1 MANDAR
7 VEAAAR
13 AIYEMAAKGVDGA
26 YAWEAAPEDDLMRLV
41 ARADELDLLLRIERR
56 GPDHWVVWATDSGF
70 SGAVPASKGRTLQG
84 ACSRALEA
92 MAGVPDAH

>member
-13 AIYEMAAKGVDGA
+13 AIY
-26 YAWEAAPEDDLMRLV
+26 DLMRLV